1 MHSRHYFMPAMS
13 GVVLLVGLLIAG
25 KSSFADDGQE
35 SAATRNLLRSVTP
48 VYSEPFAK
56 LLCVQNIPGDCNPYS
71 SALVV
76 PPSFTVP
83 AKTASGKNVKQLVV
97 NFVSGSCVGTGRTT
111 ELLLNAEPNV
121 PILLADS
128 GDNFSENVVPMAVA
142 QFNDMPGQNAV
153 QAFAQRTQLVYLP
166 GTVVSASYDA
176 AMGGLMRC
184 RAQLNGYFVTM

>member
-1 MHSRHYFMPAMS
+1 MHTRHYFMPAIF
-13 GVVLLVGLLIAG
+13 GVVFLVGLIAG
-25 KSSFADDGQE
+25 NSSFADGLE
-35 SAATRNLLRSVTP
+35 SAGTGNLPRSITP

-56 LLCVQNIPGDCNPYS
+56 LLCVQNIPSDCNPYS
-71 SALVV
+71 SALVA

-111 ELLLNAEPNV
+111 ELLLYGEPST

-128 GDNFSENVVPMAVA
+128 GDNFSQNVVPMAVA
-142 QFNDMPGQNAV
+142 QFNDVPGQNAV
-153 QAFAQRTQLVYLP
+153 QAFAQQTQLVYLP
-166 GTVVSASYDA
+166 GTVVSASYDYVN
-176 AMGGLMRC
+176 GGLVRC

>member
-1 MHSRHYFMPAMS
+1 MPAIF
-13 GVVLLVGLLIAG
+13 GVVLLVGLIAG
-25 KSSFADDGQE
+25 NSSFAVDELE
-35 SAATRNLLRSVTP
+35 SAGTRNLPRSVTP

-56 LLCVQNIPGDCNPYS
+56 LLCVQNIPSDCNPYS

-83 AKTASGKNVKQLVV
+83 GKTASGKNVKQLVV
-97 NFVSGSCVGTGRTT
+97 NFISGSCVGTGRTT
-111 ELLLNAEPNV
+111 ELLVNGEPST

-142 QFNDMPGQNAV
+142 QFNDVSGQNAV
-153 QAFAQRTQLVYLP
+153 QAFAQHTQLVYLP
-166 GTVVSASYDA
+166 GTVVSASYDVVA
-176 AMGGLMRC
+176 GGIVRC